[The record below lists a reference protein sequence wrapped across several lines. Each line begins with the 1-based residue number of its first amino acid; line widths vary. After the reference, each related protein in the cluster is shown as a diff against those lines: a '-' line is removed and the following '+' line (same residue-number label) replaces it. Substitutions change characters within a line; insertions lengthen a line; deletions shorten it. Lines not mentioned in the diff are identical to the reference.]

1 MLDMKRREF
10 ITLLGGAAAAVW
22 PLAARAQ
29 QRAMP
34 VIGYL
39 SPSFPGPLAHLQ
51 ALLRQILAEAG
62 YVEGRNLTIEYRYA
76 EGQYDRLPGLAAQ
89 LVQRQ
94 AAVIIAGTTPAALA
108 AKAVTTTIPI
118 VFNIPDDPVGVG
130 LVASLAR
137 PGGNATGVHQLNS
150 ALGAKQLGLLRE
162 LVASAARVGLL
173 VNPNN
178 SNAEVMITEVTAAA
192 SAIGLEIGVVRASD
206 RSEIEAALATLAHNR
221 AEALVVGAD
230 SFFFGRRL
238 QLATLATRHA
248 IPAIYNAR
256 EFPEAGGLMSYGASL
271 TEVYRHLGAY
281 TARILKGATPA
292 SLPVVQSTKL
302 ELVIN
307 HETAR
312 ILGLTV
318 PDKLLAIA
326 DEVIE

>member
-1 MLDMKRREF
+1 
-10 ITLLGGAAAAVW
+10 V
-22 PLAARAQ
+22 
-29 QRAMP
+29 
-34 VIGYL
+34 VGYL

-89 LVQRQ
+89 LVELP

-108 AKAVTTTIPI
+108 AKAATTTIPI
-118 VFNIPDDPVGVG
+118 VFNTPDDPVGVG

-150 ALGAKQLGLLRE
+150 ALGAKQLGLLHE
-162 LVASAARVGLL
+162 LVPSAARVGLL

-221 AEALVVGAD
+221 AEVLVVGAD

-256 EFPEAGGLMSYGASL
+256 EFPEAGGLMSYGVSL

-281 TARILKGATPA
+281 TVRILRGATPA
-292 SLPVVQSTKL
+292 DLPVMQSTKL